1 MATITGIERLT
12 TRLPEGFNPDKHASL
27 LPKVIAKTHGEG
39 WEVESVDMLTR
50 IAVVT
55 RHAAIVQVA
64 TTSNRNVKEVRL
76 PRTAKPT
83 DGERFEIKLCDQ
95 ENANDPV
102 GGWELTSY
110 DPHLGKAVLTR
121 MTPEEVRC
129 RGALAVSMGV
139 KPWEVQVG
147 SRDDGGFSVR
157 LPKKYVGSK
166 HDGKIA
172 EIATDVV
179 GADGWY
185 VNTNAA
191 KLTAEIIP
199 ADPPTFDA
207 IIPYPFST
215 PVTTFQQDPS
225 AWAKIPL
232 GEKLGQNGS
241 KGSTLNVDLDAAP
254 HTQISGT
261 SGAGKSA
268 TLNAL
273 IAGVL
278 ARGAELAIIDDP
290 GKKVD
295 FMWCKQWVRDGGW
308 GCDTIL
314 QAATALAMIYEDG
327 QRRAAV
333 LEEFG
338 ATKWTELADPEAH
351 GIRPLMV
358 IVDEVTGLFTP
369 EEVPKGLPKGNELV
383 MEKQEI
389 NLHKA
394 LIKSYISKIA
404 AELRFVGIHIVVA
417 SQVASTNT
425 GMPTSIRLNLANK
438 ILLGTKPTDGNRNL
452 ALSDAGS
459 VPQVPGNIQNDRA
472 AGRGVGVF
480 EFEGQEPGVFKSFYA
495 STAQFSQWLGTKNL
509 PVTSRPAPNGNEIA
523 RLIPSL

>member
-12 TRLPEGFNPDKHASL
+12 TRLPEGFNPDKHASH

-39 WEVESVDMLTR
+39 WEVESIDMLTR

-64 TTSNRNVKEVRL
+64 NTSNRNVKEVRL

-95 ENANDPV
+95 ENANDPL
-102 GGWELTSY
+102 GGWEMTSY

-121 MTPEEVRC
+121 MTEEEVRC

-166 HDGKIA
+166 HDGKIT

-185 VNTNAA
+185 VNINPA

-199 ADPPTFDA
+199 SDPPSFDS

-215 PVTTFQQDPS
+215 PVATFQQDPS
-225 AWAKIPL
+225 AWAKVPL

-261 SGAGKSA
+261 SGAGKSV

-278 ARGAELAIIDDP
+278 ARGAELAIIDVP
-290 GKKVD
+290 AKSVD

-314 QAATALAMIYEDG
+314 HGATALAIIYEEG
-327 QRRAAV
+327 QRRAEV
-333 LEEFG
+333 LKEHG
-338 ATKWTELADPEAH
+338 ATKWAELADPEAFD
-351 GIRPLMV
+351 IRPLIV
-358 IVDEVTGLFTP
+358 IVDEVTGLFMLDD
-369 EEVPKGLPKGNELV
+369 VPKLPKGNEYLV
-383 MEKQEI
+383 KIQES
-389 NLHKA
+389 NYHRS
-394 LIKSYISKIA
+394 LIKYYIAKIA
-404 AELRFVGIHIVVA
+404 AELRFVGVHIVVA
-417 SQVASTNT
+417 SQVASTIT
-425 GMPTSIRLNLANK
+425 GMPTPIRLNLANK
-438 ILLGTKPTDGNRNL
+438 VLLGTKPTDGNRNL
-452 ALSDAGS
+452 ALNDAGS

-480 EFEGQEPGVFKSFYA
+480 EFEGQEPGVFKSFFA
-495 STAQFSQWLGTKNL
+495 STEAFSQWLETKNL

-523 RLIPSL
+523 KLIPAL